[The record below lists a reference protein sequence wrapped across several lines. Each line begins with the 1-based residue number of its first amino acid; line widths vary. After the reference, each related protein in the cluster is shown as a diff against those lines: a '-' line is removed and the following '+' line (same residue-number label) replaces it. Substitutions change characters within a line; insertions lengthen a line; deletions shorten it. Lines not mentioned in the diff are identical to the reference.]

1 MARYLSFRDGGKTDE
16 KGISQHLSGLFTGE
30 VINGLAVAQNSP
42 LAMIVTVSKGR
53 CMIDSGS
60 DYPYLGFTD
69 GTESVN
75 VNTADGSNPR
85 IDTLVAYVDKA
96 VVDSTTSNNPNAFK
110 FKAVAGTPAGSPVA
124 PNSAAIS
131 SSIGAG
137 NPYIKLA
144 NIAVGAGVTTIS
156 NGNITDTRIDTS
168 AVLAD
173 DVVTTAKIADSVVT
187 PEKWTNPYCF
197 RAYASG
203 STTLTD
209 GTYVKVL
216 FASEDYDY
224 NNNFASSTYTAPVAG
239 VYNFSSTVTQA
250 TVSATPAIIFLTLY
264 VNGSAAARG
273 VAFTPSTVG
282 IPCVTYA
289 GDVLLAA
296 NDTVEIYCYQDSAG
310 NEATIT
316 GSGLTFFSGHLV
328 HKV

>member
-1 MARYLSFRDGGKTDE
+1 MANYLAYRDGGKTNE
-16 KGISQHLSGLFTGE
+16 KGISQHLQGMFSGE
-30 VINGLAVAQNSP
+30 VINGLQAQQNGTPNMSVN
-42 LAMIVTVSKGR
+42 ITKGR
-53 CMIDSGS
+53 CMIDSGD

-69 GTESVN
+69 SSTTN
-75 VNTADGSNPR
+75 VTVATADGSNPR
-85 IDTLVAYVDKA
+85 IDTVVAYVDLS
-96 VVDSTTSNNPNAFK
+96 VVSSATSNNPNAFK
-110 FKAVAGTPAGSPVA
+110 LKTVSGTPAGSPVA

-144 NIAVGAGVTTIS
+144 NIAVGAGVTTIT
-156 NGNITDTRIDTS
+156 NGNITDTRVDTS

-173 DVVTTAKIADSVVT
+173 SAVT
-187 PEKWTNPYCF
+187 PAKWTNPYCF

-209 GTYVKVL
+209 GSYVKVL
-216 FASEDYDY
+216 FATENYDY
-224 NNNFASSTYTAPVAG
+224 NNNFTGSTYTAPVAG
-239 VYNFSSTVTQA
+239 VYNFSSTVSQA

-316 GSGLTFFSGHLV
+316 GSELTFFSGHLV

>member
-1 MARYLSFRDGGKTDE
+1 MAADKDDYFQKVGRSTATTLSAPGYTIGNTTINVASTANWGDSTGVTFAIDEVDSDGARIASTYNVFRGVVSSATQVSDLEYVGGDANRDYSAGAT
-16 KGISQHLSGLFTGE
+16 TR
-30 VINGLAVAQNSP
+30 VY
-42 LAMIVTVSKGR
+42 VTVSSYR
-53 CMIDSGS
+53 DNRLIDGILVHA
-60 DYPYLGFTD
+60 DQD
-69 GTESVN
+69 GTLK
-75 VNTADGSNPR
+75 AG
-85 IDTLVAYVDKA
+85 AVD
-96 VVDSTTSNNPNAFK
+96 NA
-110 FKAVAGTPAGSPVA
+110 
-124 PNSAAIS
+124 
-131 SSIGAG
+131 
-137 NPYIKLA
+137 
-144 NIAVGAGVTTIS
+144 
-156 NGNITDTRIDTS
+156 
-168 AVLAD
+168 AVLAN
-173 DVVTTAKIADSVVT
+173 DVVETAKIKDLNVTTGKLADGAVT
-187 PEKWTNPYCF
+187 PAKWTNPYCF

-216 FASEDYDY
+216 FASENYDY

-282 IPCVTYA
+282 VPCVTYA

-316 GSGLTFFSGHLV
+316 GSELTFFSGHLV

>member
-1 MARYLSFRDGGKTDE
+1 MGN
-16 KGISQHLSGLFTGE
+16 INFTP
-30 VINGLAVAQNSP
+30 I
-42 LAMIVTVSKGR
+42 
-53 CMIDSGS
+53 
-60 DYPYLGFTD
+60 TD
-69 GTESVN
+69 GS
-75 VNTADGSNPR
+75 TADAADINTPLQTIYDEFNGGIDNSN
-85 IDTLVAYVDKA
+85 IDA
-96 VVDSTTSNNPNAFK
+96 
-110 FKAVAGTPAGSPVA
+110 
-124 PNSAAIS
+124 SAAI
-131 SSIGAG
+131 A
-137 NPYIKLA
+137 
-144 NIAVGAGVTTIS
+144 
-156 NGNITDTRIDTS
+156 TS
-168 AVLAD
+168 KLAD
-173 DVVTTAKIADSVVT
+173 DADITTAKIADGAVT
-187 PEKWTNPYCF
+187 PAKWTNPYCF

-209 GTYVKVL
+209 GTHVKVL
-216 FASEDYDY
+216 FASENYDY

-316 GSGLTFFSGHLV
+316 GSELTFFSGHLV

>member
-1 MARYLSFRDGGKTDE
+1 MFMASISSLKASDGTGNASVATVQSVRSSGATTLVVDTVQ
-16 KGISQHLSGLFTGE
+16 GINTKFHATMGTPHTFVDPVTSETIT
-30 VINGLAVAQNSP
+30 VISEASAVDFVGHVDGSN
-42 LAMIVTVSKGR
+42 LE
-53 CMIDSGS
+53 IDTIA
-60 DYPYLGFTD
+60 PGFTD
-69 GTESVN
+69 AGSAVNDIVIIKPTTQWADEVAEVLEVSHDDDGTLKDDTVETAAIKDLN
-75 VNTADGSNPR
+75 VTTGKLADG
-85 IDTLVAYVDKA
+85 A
-96 VVDSTTSNNPNAFK
+96 V
-110 FKAVAGTPAGSPVA
+110 TPA
-124 PNSAAIS
+124 
-131 SSIGAG
+131 
-137 NPYIKLA
+137 
-144 NIAVGAGVTTIS
+144 
-156 NGNITDTRIDTS
+156 
-168 AVLAD
+168 
-173 DVVTTAKIADSVVT
+173 
-187 PEKWTNPYCF
+187 KWTNPYCF

-216 FASEDYDY
+216 FASENYDY

-282 IPCVTYA
+282 VPCVTYA

-316 GSGLTFFSGHLV
+316 GSELTFFSGHLV